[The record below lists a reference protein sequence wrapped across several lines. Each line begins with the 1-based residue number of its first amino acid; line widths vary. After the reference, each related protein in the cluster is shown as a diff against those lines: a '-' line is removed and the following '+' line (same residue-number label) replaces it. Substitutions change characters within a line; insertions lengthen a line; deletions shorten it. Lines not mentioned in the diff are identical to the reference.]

1 MLNVYDPGK
10 WKRSYAMLKKLKFL
24 ITNADWKSILKDYLM
39 LTVGA
44 FLLIVSIDIFFAPSN
59 LSPGGGVTG
68 SAIII
73 NKFTGWPI
81 GLLMLALNIPML
93 ILGFYRLGR
102 FNFLI
107 RTLYVVLLY
116 NLGVDF
122 LADWLPAGITDDLL
136 LNALYGGVLGGVG
149 TGIIYRARSTTAGL
163 GVVTRVLQLKSG
175 IPISQIYILTDG
187 VVLLFFGQIFGWDR
201 ALYSLMSLFIFGLA
215 ADYVLEG
222 PSVIRTVFIV
232 TNCSESV
239 SKGLLSRLGVGVTAW
254 SAKGMFTKSE
264 RAILFCTIIRS
275 DVNTLKTVVSDID
288 PNAFIVVGQG
298 HQASGGVLRQTTI
311 DGRKDVLDDLIKE

>member
-1 MLNVYDPGK
+1 M
-10 WKRSYAMLKKLKFL
+10 
-24 ITNADWKSILKDYLM
+24 NANWKSIIQDYLM
-39 LTVGA
+39 LTIGA
-44 FLLIVSIDIFFAPSN
+44 FLLIISIDIFFAPSDI
-59 LSPGGGVTG
+59 SPGGGVTG
-68 SAIII
+68 SALII
-73 NKFTGWPI
+73 NKYTGWPI
-81 GLLMLALNIPML
+81 GLLMLILNIPML

-122 LADWLPAGITDDLL
+122 MADWLPSGITDDLL

-149 TGIIYRARSTTAGL
+149 TGIIYRARSTAAGL
-163 GVVTRVLQLKSG
+163 GIITRVLQLKSG
-175 IPISQIYILTDG
+175 IPISQMYILTDG
-187 VVLLFFGQIFGWDR
+187 AVLLLFGQIFGWDR
-201 ALYSLMSLFIFGLA
+201 ALYSLMALFVFGLA

-222 PSVIRTVFIV
+222 PSMIRTVFIV
-232 TNCSESV
+232 TNSSESV
-239 SKGLLSRLGVGVTAW
+239 SQGLLGRLGVGVTAW
-254 SAKGMFTKSE
+254 SAQGMFTKSE

-298 HQASGGVLRQTTI
+298 HQASGGVLRQTT
-311 DGRKDVLDDLIKE
+311 VDDH

>member
-1 MLNVYDPGK
+1 MI
-10 WKRSYAMLKKLKFL
+10 KKLKIL
-24 ITNADWKSILKDYLM
+24 ITNADWRSILKDYLM

-44 FLLIVSIDIFFAPSN
+44 LLLIVSIDIFFAPSN

-81 GLLMLALNIPML
+81 GLLMLTLNIPML

-102 FNFLI
+102 FNFLV
-107 RTLYVVLLY
+107 RTLYTVLLY

-122 LADWLPAGITDDLL
+122 LADWLPIGITNDLL
-136 LNALYGGVLGGVG
+136 LNALYGGVLGGIG

-187 VVLLFFGQIFGWDR
+187 VVLLLFGQIFGWDR
-201 ALYSLMSLFIFGLA
+201 ALYSLMSLFVFGLA

-222 PSVIRTVFIV
+222 PSMIRTAFIV

-239 SKGLLSRLGVGVTAW
+239 AQGLFNRLGVGVTAW
-254 SAKGMFTKSE
+254 SVQGMFTKAE
-264 RAILFCTIIRS
+264 HAILFCTVIRS
-275 DVNTLKTVVSDID
+275 DVNTLKAVVSDID
-288 PNAFIVVGQG
+288 PNAFIVIGQG
-298 HQASGGVLRQTTI
+298 HQASGGVLR
-311 DGRKDVLDDLIKE
+311 KDLMDENKVVLDDLSKDSEN

>member
-1 MLNVYDPGK
+1 MI
-10 WKRSYAMLKKLKFL
+10 KKLKIL
-24 ITNADWKSILKDYLM
+24 ITHADWRSILKDYFM

-44 FLLIVSIDIFFAPSN
+44 ILLIVSIDIFFAPSD

-73 NKFTGWPI
+73 NKLTGWPI

-102 FNFLI
+102 FNFLV
-107 RTLYVVLLY
+107 RTLYTVLLY

-187 VVLLFFGQIFGWDR
+187 VVLLLFGQIFGWDR
-201 ALYSLMSLFIFGLA
+201 ALYSLMSLFVFGLA

-222 PSVIRTVFIV
+222 PSVIRTIFIV

-239 SKGLLSRLGVGVTAW
+239 AQGLLSRLGVGVTAW
-254 SAKGMFTKSE
+254 SAQGMFTKSD
-264 RAILFCTIIRS
+264 RAILFCTVIRS
-275 DVNTLKTVVSDID
+275 DVNTLKAVVSDID
-288 PNAFIVVGQG
+288 PNAFVVIGQG
-298 HQASGGVLRQTTI
+298 HQASGGVLRKTSM
-311 DGRKDVLDDLIKE
+311 DEN

>member
-1 MLNVYDPGK
+1 MI
-10 WKRSYAMLKKLKFL
+10 KKLKIL
-24 ITNADWKSILKDYLM
+24 ITHADWRSILKDYLM

-44 FLLIVSIDIFFAPSN
+44 ILLIVSIDIFFAPSD

-107 RTLYVVLLY
+107 RTLYTVLLY
-116 NLGVDF
+116 NLGVDL
-122 LADWLPAGITDDLL
+122 LADWLPTGITDDLL

-187 VVLLFFGQIFGWDR
+187 VVLLLFGQIFGWDR
-201 ALYSLMSLFIFGLA
+201 ALYSLMSLFVFGLA

-222 PSVIRTVFIV
+222 PSMIRTAFIV
-232 TNCSESV
+232 TNSAESV
-239 SKGLLSRLGVGVTAW
+239 AQGLFNRLGVGVTAW
-254 SAKGMFTKSE
+254 SVQGMYTKAAH
-264 RAILFCTIIRS
+264 AILFCTIIRS
-275 DVNTLKTVVSDID
+275 DVNTLKAIVSDID
-288 PNAFIVVGQG
+288 PHAFVVIGQG
-298 HQASGGVLRQTTI
+298 HQASGGVLRKNSM
-311 DGRKDVLDDLIKE
+311 DKD